1 MFRWILALGIV
12 GLLAAMLLLPRHA
25 KKTSYVNGLPPYTD
39 LPGKDY
45 ILERDCYIYKTK
57 DAPTDWPLIASALT
71 VPGLPAEVDP
81 KFIGADFPNL
91 RILDVLRVGDHF
103 KIASVRRDEQ
113 DGKISLS
120 FEVLLADEATRKFPR
135 VDAYWI
141 MDHKPEAVGRAPQIM
156 VDYAVP
162 RFNR

>member
-12 GLLAAMLLLPRHA
+12 GLLAVMLILPRHA

-45 ILERDCYIYKTK
+45 ILERDCYIFKTK
-57 DAPTDWPLIASALT
+57 EGPTDWPLIASDLT
-71 VPGLPAEVDP
+71 VAGLPAEVDP
-81 KFIGADFPNL
+81 KFIGADLPKF
-91 RILDVLRVGDHF
+91 RILDVLRVGDRF

-113 DGKISLS
+113 DGKVSLT

-141 MDHKPEAVGRAPQIM
+141 MDHRPEAGGGAPQILTA
-156 VDYAVP
+156 YAVP
-162 RFNR
+162 RFAH